1 MRHMNAKTNLI
12 SKATTGFEFAE
23 KEPDVK
29 PQFSALIQEVSMI
42 PIQSSYVTFVIS
54 VILL

>member
-1 MRHMNAKTNLI
+1 MNAKTNLI